1 VAFDEVGLQGSGGA
15 EAPTPVQNETGHDAS
30 SLALPLRA
38 NGKKRPTHTSRRALL
53 RRIEVPRLTSNG
65 GAHRAACHAT

>member
-30 SLALPLRA
+30 SNPAGEPQTPECAPCLHEIIMRA
-38 NGKKRPTHTSRRALL
+38 SSGMDTHVRQ
-53 RRIEVPRLTSNG
+53 IG
-65 GAHRAACHAT
+65 